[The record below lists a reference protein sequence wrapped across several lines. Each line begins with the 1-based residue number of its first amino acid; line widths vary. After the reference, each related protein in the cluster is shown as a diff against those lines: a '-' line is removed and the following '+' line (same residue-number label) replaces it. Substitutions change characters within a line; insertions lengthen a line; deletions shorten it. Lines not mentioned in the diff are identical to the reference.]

1 MPQIDDT
8 TGNIKTSFVVRVDA
22 KAEGFERISMPRGED
37 VPEGGL
43 MVKDAQGRGVN
54 PVVDPG
60 SGDIE
65 VTQVYINFSN
75 PNAPQTRDRQS
86 INEVGGATF
95 AVDLSSGGYAG
106 INGSGLRIGLPL
118 TDQFFIAA
126 DIATIRARGAGE
138 LLNLGIEATGGA
150 ARFGEMKF
158 GVPATAKTLVATT
171 STDGGLAFG
180 VIDQIEAG
188 GTAGEI
194 IWFTFNSL
202 GFLTGL

>member
-1 MPQIDDT
+1 MPQINDT

-37 VPEGGL
+37 IPEGGL
-43 MVKDAQGRGVN
+43 MVKDAEGRGVN
-54 PVVDPG
+54 PVVDPT

-65 VTQVYINFSN
+65 ITQVYINFSN
-75 PNAPQTRDRQS
+75 PNAPQTSDRQS

-95 AVDLSSGGYAG
+95 AVDLTSGGYAG

-118 TDQFFIAA
+118 TDEFFIAA
-126 DIATIRARGAGE
+126 DIPAIQAEGPGAV
-138 LLNLGIEATGGA
+138 LNLGIETTVGA
-150 ARFGEMKF
+150 ARFGEMKL
-158 GVPATAKTLVATT
+158 GLAPAKTLPAASPTVG
-171 STDGGLAFG
+171 SRAFG
-180 VIDQIEAG
+180 IVDQIEAG

-202 GFLTGL
+202 GYLL

>member
-1 MPQIDDT
+1 MPQINDT

-60 SGDIE
+60 SGDVE
-65 VTQVYINFSN
+65 TTMVYINFSN
-75 PNAPQTRDRQS
+75 PNAPQTSDRQS

-118 TDQFFIAA
+118 TEQFFVAA
-126 DIATIRARGAGE
+126 DIAAIRAEGSGAI
-138 LLNLGIEATGGA
+138 LNLGIEATVGA
-150 ARFGEMKF
+150 ARFGAMKL
-158 GVPATAKTLVATT
+158 GLAPAKTLPAVSATR
-171 STDGGLAFG
+171 GNMAFG
-180 VIDQIEAG
+180 IVDQIEAG

-194 IWFTFNSL
+194 IWFTFDSL
-202 GFLTGL
+202 GYHTGL

>member
-1 MPQIDDT
+1 MPQINDT

-65 VTQVYINFSN
+65 TNVVYINFSN
-75 PNAPQTRDRQS
+75 PNAPQTSDRQS

-106 INGSGLRIGLPL
+106 ILGKGLRIGLPL

-126 DIATIRARGAGE
+126 DIAAIRAEGHGA

-150 ARFGEMKF
+150 ARFGEMKL
-158 GVPATAKTLVATT
+158 GLAPAKTLPAA
-171 STDGGLAFG
+171 SPTDGALAFG
-180 VIDQIEAG
+180 VVDQIEAG

-194 IWFTFNSL
+194 IWFTFSSL
-202 GFLTGL
+202 GYAV